1 MRRLR
6 ISRVLNPDFSLAFTE
21 SLPWRCGRSVAVKI
35 STLCPCCPRLTDT
48 LSIGFRRVKVANL
61 GAIHTAG
68 ILNPVSFDITPICQ
82 FHWSAWRPLF
92 LFGITQRSRRRFPV
106 IASGPVWASCW
117 ILVWVFYQT
126 ALQLRSKLSTMGWI
140 GTDLSS
146 SNHLTRFTMVSL
158 YQISLSPD
166 PLLRNS
172 FWNSLFYKLLH
183 KASRFTQGIL
193 SSKLIKTYPFSID
206 PFR

>member
-1 MRRLR
+1 MALWKVR
-6 ISRVLNPDFSLAFTE
+6 
-21 SLPWRCGRSVAVKI
+21 GRQDI
-35 STLCPCCPRLTDT
+35 YYTSTFCPCCPCCPRLTDR
-48 LSIGFRRVKVANL
+48 LSIGFRRVKFANL

-68 ILNPVSFDITPICQ
+68 ILNPVSFDIIPICQ

-92 LFGITQRSRRRFPV
+92 RFGITQRSRRRFPV

-117 ILVWVFYQT
+117 IRFYQT

-183 KASRFTQGIL
+183 KPPDLPKAINL
-193 SSKLIKTYPFSID
+193 SSTLITTYPFSVD